1 MKDSG
6 KYKELES
13 VKSMLEKALST
24 ISQCLSMGDES
35 EMDSAPEDESTS
47 EDMQEDSLEDGSES
61 EDSGEGKV
69 SSSSDPEKDK
79 KKMLIIA
86 LAKKRKK

>member
-24 ISQCLSMGDES
+24 ISQCLSMDNES
-35 EMDSAPEDESTS
+35 EMDSAPEDEASP
-47 EDMQEDSLEDGSES
+47 EGMQEDSLEDGSES
-61 EDSGEGKV
+61 EDSGEGKA